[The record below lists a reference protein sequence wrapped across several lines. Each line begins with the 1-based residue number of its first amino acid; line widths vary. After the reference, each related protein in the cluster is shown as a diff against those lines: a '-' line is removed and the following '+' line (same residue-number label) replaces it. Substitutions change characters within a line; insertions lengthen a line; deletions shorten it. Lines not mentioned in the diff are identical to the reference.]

1 MKYCTNCGAKLPEE
15 GLYCPECGKRIIDRI
30 EVKEDGKGGLVF
42 DVPEGTTV
50 TIHNPDDPASA

>member
-42 DVPEGTTV
+42 DVPEGWKRLDCPTE
-50 TIHNPDDPASA
+50 